1 MSKPIKGARLQF
13 LRIEKSAST
22 PIYRQIE
29 SQIRDAILTGIIK
42 PGLQLPA
49 SRVLAQD
56 LGVSRPTMV
65 RVYEYLS
72 FEGFL
77 ETRHGSG
84 TFVSPTLPDY
94 LPHKSTQPKNS
105 EQQNTVITKPLS
117 KIGEKFSTLA
127 PSLTRSKFAAF
138 LPNVPALDSF
148 PHARWQKIRDNC
160 LRTNRTGLLGYE
172 DSAGH
177 MPLRRS
183 IAEYLAV
190 HRGDH
195 CDPEQILI
203 VSGATAAFHLA
214 VMVLSNPGD
223 KVWLEDPGPDGVR
236 AMLMALGRNI
246 VNLDVE
252 TDGMDIKSA
261 IQHDSDARL
270 AFTMPSRQHPLGVTL
285 SLTKRM
291 MLLDWARKNR
301 SWIIEDD
308 YDSEFRYSGRPLG
321 SMRSI
326 DTTNSVIYVG
336 TFSKSLFPSLRIGYL
351 VLPENLID
359 TFRSAMGTISRSIS
373 ILDQATLAR
382 FINEGYFTAH
392 IRQMHN
398 LYSTRRTSFIEIT
411 NEKLSGLLDI
421 EAPDSGINVIGWL
434 PPGTNDMQISKE
446 LHDASVYTFPLSL
459 FRTRPS
465 DKTGLVMGFASTDR
479 AETVEKISLLASVLE
494 SSSALKN

>member
-13 LRIEKSAST
+13 LAIEKSIST

-29 SQIRDAILTGIIK
+29 SQIRNAILTGIIK
-42 PGLQLPA
+42 PGLLLPA

-84 TFVSPTLPDY
+84 TFVSRTLPDY
-94 LPHKSTQPKNS
+94 LPHKNAQPENSKQKNA
-105 EQQNTVITKPLS
+105 EITKPLS
-117 KIGEKFSTLA
+117 KIGKKFNILA
-127 PSLTRSKFAAF
+127 PSLNRSQFAAF
-138 LPNVPALDSF
+138 LPNVPAFDRF
-148 PHARWQKIRDNC
+148 PFARWQKIRDNC
-160 LRTNRTGLLGYE
+160 LKADHTNLLGYE
-172 DSAGH
+172 DSSGH

-190 HRGDH
+190 HRGDV

-203 VSGATAAFHLA
+203 VPGATAAFHLA
-214 VMVLSNPGD
+214 VMLLSNPGD

-246 VNLDVE
+246 INLDVE
-252 TDGMDIKSA
+252 ADGMDVQSA
-261 IQHDSDARL
+261 IQHNSNARL

-291 MLLDWARKNR
+291 KLLDWASKNR

-326 DTTNSVIYVG
+326 DTTSSVIYVG

-351 VLPENLID
+351 VLPENLIG
-359 TFRSAMGTISRSIS
+359 TFRSALGTISRSIS

-382 FINEGYFTAH
+382 FIDEGYFTAH
-392 IRQMHN
+392 IRQMQN
-398 LYSTRRTSFIEIT
+398 LYSTRRASFIEIAKK
-411 NEKLSGLLDI
+411 KLSGLLDI

-434 PPGTNDMQISKE
+434 PKGTDDLQISKD
-446 LHDASVYTFPLSL
+446 LRDAGIHTFPLSL
-459 FRTRPS
+459 FRARPS
-465 DKTGLVMGFASTDR
+465 NQAGLVMGFAGTDR
-479 AETVEKISLLASVLE
+479 AETVKKMALLASVLE
-494 SSSALKN
+494 KTNTFKN

>member
-13 LRIEKSAST
+13 LMIEKSGST

-29 SQIRDAILTGIIK
+29 GQIRDAILTGIIK

-49 SRVLAQD
+49 SRVLAED

-84 TFVSPTLPDY
+84 TFVSRTLPIY
-94 LPHKSTQPKNS
+94 LPHKNTQLENS
-105 EQQNTVITKPLS
+105 EQQNTTITKPLS
-117 KIGEKFSTLA
+117 KTGEEFNALT
-127 PSLTRSKFAAF
+127 PSLIRSKFAAF
-138 LPNVPALDSF
+138 LPNVPAFDRF
-148 PHARWQKIRDNC
+148 PITRWQKIRDNC
-160 LRTNRTGLLGYE
+160 LKADHTNLLGYE

-177 MPLRRS
+177 MPLRRN

-190 HRGDH
+190 HRGDR

-203 VSGATAAFHLA
+203 VPGATAAFHLT
-214 VMVLSNPGD
+214 VMLLSNPGE

-236 AMLMALGRNI
+236 AMLVAMGRNVI
-246 VNLDVE
+246 NLDVQA
-252 TDGMDIKSA
+252 DGMDVENA
-261 IQHDSDARL
+261 IQHNSDARL

-291 MLLDWARKNR
+291 KLLDWAHKNR

-351 VLPENLID
+351 VLPENLIG
-359 TFRSAMGTISRSIS
+359 TFRSALGTISRSIS
-373 ILDQATLAR
+373 ILDQATLAQ
-382 FINEGYFTAH
+382 FIDEGYFTAH
-392 IRQMHN
+392 IRQMQS
-398 LYSTRRTSFIEIT
+398 LYSTRRASFIEIAKK
-411 NEKLSGLLDI
+411 KLSGLLDI

-434 PPGTNDMQISKE
+434 PKGTDDVQISE
-446 LHDASVYTFPLSL
+446 DLRNAGIYTFPLSL
-459 FRTRPS
+459 FRARAS
-465 DKTGLVMGFASTDR
+465 DRTGLVMGFACTDR
-479 AETVEKISLLASVLE
+479 AETTEKITLLASILE
-494 SSSALKN
+494 SSDALKI